1 MQDMMLTGPTIRA
14 IAISGKARRFLWWKH
29 AGGHEIIRIPPQRRR
44 AVSRA
49 LNSVDADQFAA
60 KMASLRS
67 AIVAF
72 IAVQRI
78 GAIVGIPILPGLH
91 HHYVRM

>member
-1 MQDMMLTGPTIRA
+1 LQFPAKRGAFYEAWIGPR
-14 IAISGKARRFLWWKH
+14 WKH